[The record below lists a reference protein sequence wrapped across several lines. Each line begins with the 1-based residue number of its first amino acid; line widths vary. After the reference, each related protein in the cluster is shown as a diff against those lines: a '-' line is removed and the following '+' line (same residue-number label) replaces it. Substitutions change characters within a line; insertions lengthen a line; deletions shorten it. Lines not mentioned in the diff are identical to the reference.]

1 MHTPIDFAFSNSVKA
16 VQARKGSR
24 DTYEKMAARG
34 GWYDE
39 MPDDIRDFIEQQR
52 SFYLGTVS
60 ADGQPYIQHRGGPP
74 GFLKVID
81 NRTLAFA
88 DFKGN
93 RQFISQG
100 NLDDNPK
107 AFIFM
112 MDYSIPQRLKLWGE
126 ARVVEDDPEL
136 VESLMPENY
145 RARAEQAIVFTVNL
159 WDLNCRQHIPQRLE
173 AEDVARALEERD
185 QKIASLEDELEAYRS
200 GVGE

>member
-1 MHTPIDFAFSNSVKA
+1 MQTPIDFAFSDTVKA

-24 DTYEKMAARG
+24 ETYEKMAARG
-34 GWYDE
+34 GWSDAL
-39 MPDDIRDFIEQQR
+39 PDDIREFIEQQR

-74 GFLKVID
+74 GFLKVLD
-81 NRTLAFA
+81 DRTLAFA

-107 AFIFM
+107 AFVFL

-159 WDLNCRQHIPQRLE
+159 WDLNCRQHIPQRFE
-173 AEDVARALEERD
+173 AEDVARAIEERD
-185 QKIASLEDELEAYRS
+185 QRIEALEAELQQFRKAA
-200 GVGE
+200 G